1 MYCFCFFCC
10 LFIIGIFIRVVVDDK
25 VDIDVGS
32 VEVCIKVGMFV
43 VWFGVGVWDLVG
55 FIDVGRLV
63 WVDVSSF
70 VEFVD
75 VISFVVVEYV

>member
-1 MYCFCFFCC
+1 M
-10 LFIIGIFIRVVVDDK
+10 FIIGIFIRVVVVDK

-32 VEVCIKVGMFV
+32 VVECIEVGMFF

-55 FIDVGRLV
+55 FVDVGRLV
-63 WVDVSSF
+63 CVDVSSF

>member
-1 MYCFCFFCC
+1 M
-10 LFIIGIFIRVVVDDK
+10 FIIGIFIRVVVVDK

-32 VEVCIKVGMFV
+32 VVECIEVGMFV

-55 FIDVGRLV
+55 FVDVGRLV
-63 WVDVSSF
+63 CVDVSSF